1 MSTASPEQPWL
12 ALPAEI
18 SKLLQPTLPAL
29 VEEIIGTIRQTVPA
43 YTRPLEGRFGEA
55 VRRGTEVALTSFLA
69 LPGTSRPALSAEAR
83 GVYAA
88 LGSGEVR
95 QGRTLESL
103 LAAYRAGT
111 RVTLRRF
118 SQTAIEADYQSE
130 VLLAIGESVLAYIEE
145 VSAASAEGFSFEQSE
160 RAGEVDRR
168 RAEVVELL
176 LLGQADEVAVQQAAT
191 AAGWSLAHH
200 LVAILLPL
208 GEAPAARFALGRRA
222 LSVDRATDTVVLA
235 AAPATG
241 KERRELERAL
251 RGRRAVIGPVREWS
265 RVPDS
270 LRLAVTATAVLV
282 DETAAAFGD
291 DELPLWVEEHLADIV
306 LGAESAA
313 LVDMG
318 VRRLGPLDG
327 LRTGPQQRLT
337 ETLLAWLR
345 HWGQRAPIAQELRIH
360 PQTVGYRVAQ
370 LRQLFGAQL
379 DDPQVRFEMELVLRA
394 RLGLNAG

>member
-1 MSTASPEQPWL
+1 MSTASPEPPWL

-18 SKLLQPTLPAL
+18 ASLLRPTLPAL
-29 VEEIIGTIRQTVPA
+29 VEEIISVIRQTVPA

-69 LPGTSRPALSAEAR
+69 LPGSARPALSPEAR

-103 LAAYRAGT
+103 LSAYRAGT

-118 SQTAIEADYQSE
+118 SQTAIEARYDAE

-145 VSAASAEGFSFEQSE
+145 VSAASAEGFAVEQSE

-168 RAEVVELL
+168 RTEVLELL
-176 LLGQADEVAVQQAAT
+176 LVGQADEVAVLQAAS
-191 AAGWSLAHH
+191 AAGWSVPHA

-208 GEAPAARFALGRRA
+208 AEAPAARFALGRRA
-222 LSVDRATDTVVLA
+222 LTLDRATDTVALT
-235 AAPATG
+235 AAPTG
-241 KERRELERAL
+241 ARERQELERAL

-282 DETAAAFGD
+282 GEADTAFGD
-291 DELPLWVEEHLADIV
+291 DGTPLWVEDHLVDIV
-306 LGAESAA
+306 LGAEAA
-313 LVDMG
+313 AMTDMG
-318 VRRLGPLDG
+318 IRRLAVLDG
-327 LRTGPQQRLT
+327 LRAGPRQRLT

-345 HWGQRAPIAQELRIH
+345 HWGQRAPIAEELHIH

-370 LRQLFGAQL
+370 LRELFGAEL
-379 DDPQVRFEMELVLRA
+379 DDPQARFEMELVLRA
-394 RLGLNAG
+394 RQGVTAP